1 MSNRCQ
7 LRDFE
12 HKAPKELLSSDKV
25 RCVWGAYNAT
35 SLNAKFSCTFKN
47 VVCFFFF
54 FFHSQG
60 EEIAADFI
68 LEEIFFCFSCHCQL
82 SLSET
87 TVKQKHALFSDGA
100 ICPVFPQFFFNELV
114 EYNFH
119 LCFSSFFK
127 RNWMIL
133 YFCLNILCWT
143 QLWCFQARPNTHHK
157 GEVQKIM

>member
-1 MSNRCQ
+1 MSSRCQ
-7 LRDFE
+7 LRGFE
-12 HKAPKELLSSDKV
+12 HKALKELLSSDKV
-25 RCVWGAYNAT
+25 RCAWGAYNAA
-35 SLNAKFSCTFKN
+35 SLNGKFICTLRM
-47 VVCFFFF
+47 
-54 FFHSQG
+54 FFHPRG

-68 LEEIFFCFSCHCQL
+68 LEENFFCFSYHCQL

-114 EYNFH
+114 KYNFH

-127 RNWMIL
+127 RNWIIL

-157 GEVQKIM
+157 GGVQKIM